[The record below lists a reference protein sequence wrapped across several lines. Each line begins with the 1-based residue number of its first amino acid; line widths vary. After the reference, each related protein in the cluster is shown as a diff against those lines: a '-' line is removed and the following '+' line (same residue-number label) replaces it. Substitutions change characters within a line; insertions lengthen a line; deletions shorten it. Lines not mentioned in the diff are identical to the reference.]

1 LLESRAQAIDAQVHH
16 LNVIKLRQWPRRRAR
31 ECQRIHYRSMQGRIL
46 ASNDHRAA
54 GKKCRGHLLGNMPER
69 GGPNRDQFILEE
81 WDRLERRIFH
91 QTQERHRRATR
102 SAQGYF
108 HFM

>member
-1 LLESRAQAIDAQVHH
+1 
-16 LNVIKLRQWPRRRAR
+16 
-31 ECQRIHYRSMQGRIL
+31 MQGRIL
-46 ASNDHRAA
+46 ASKDQRAA
-54 GKKCRGHLLGNMPER
+54 GKKRRGHLLGNMPER
-69 GGPNRDQFILEE
+69 GGQNRDQFILEE